1 MRTKRAELE
10 QAVIVAARRWRD
22 ETSAPWGAHVSYAHV
37 ERVLSEA
44 ISALNAHEAAELT
57 GSGARWVEGSPETS
71 KEAAALA
78 NPVQG
83 SVRRAI
89 VALCAHT
96 RPPEAGFTDAQLE
109 RRLNRTHQ
117 TVSSARN
124 WLVNAGWLQDSGRRF
139 PTPSGRMAVVWEL
152 TSAAHRQLTEGPT

>member
-10 QAVIVAARRWRD
+10 QAVIVAARAW
-22 ETSAPWGAHVSYAHV
+22 AHRGSPC
-37 ERVLSEA
+37 ESQEGDLLDA
-44 ISALNAHEAAELT
+44 IFALEGYDAAELT

-71 KEAAALA
+71 KDAAALA
-78 NPVQG
+78 NPAQG

-152 TSAAHRQLTEGPT
+152 TAAAHRQLTEGTT

>member
-10 QAVIVAARRWRD
+10 QAVIVAARDWREAD
-22 ETSAPWGAHVSYAHV
+22 YDADPTAEYLARNA
-37 ERVLSEA
+37 LSDCVD
-44 ISALNAHEAAELT
+44 ALDAHEAAELT

-71 KEAAALA
+71 RDAALLA
-78 NPVQG
+78 NPAQG
-83 SVRRAI
+83 SARRAI
-89 VALCAHT
+89 VALCAHAQ
-96 RPPEAGFTDAQLE
+96 PPENGYTDAQLE

-152 TSAAHRQLTEGPT
+152 TSAAHRRLHERLDPT

>member
-10 QAVIVAARRWRD
+10 QAVIVAARDWREAD
-22 ETSAPWGAHVSYAHV
+22 YAHDAAYNPTA
-37 ERVLSEA
+37 EYGARDVLADCVDALEA
-44 ISALNAHEAAELT
+44 YAAAELT
-57 GSGARWVEGSPETS
+57 GSGARWVHGSPETS
-71 KEAAALA
+71 RDAAALA

-152 TSAAHRQLTEGPT
+152 TSAAHRQLTEG